1 MRKIF
6 TNFLLLAAFFIASAN
21 LNAQTYNGGT
31 WYSLYDLTERSIGIN
46 ENYTYSVFSP
56 TLGNL
61 TFDAKR
67 DATGIGDLQVAP
79 IVNGAQQSDIY
90 SQNPGKVTK
99 KIFGVES
106 KVDYTDNPYSATT
119 PVNLT
124 QLKFYTKI
132 GASYKKYFKNI
143 KLPLAK
149 HILIADGG
157 YGKSSESKSF
167 ENVTIGGT
175 SNVQTVNLRSFL
187 TTNDITITSDNSA
200 FRIGSAN
207 NTSGQTF
214 AVGANAC
221 ASTNGSGAAGGG
233 NLGNINQ
240 YPINIYFC
248 PTEVKEYSATIT
260 ITDGTSKAT
269 ISVSGVGV
277 KKNQTINWKADY
289 ETEIKLP
296 VGKSVEDAATA
307 TSGNAVTYTSE
318 DESIVAII
326 NNGAAFKAIKEG
338 TTTITAT
345 QAGDAEWNA
354 VSDTKTVTVT
364 NKKIQSIVWLDNL
377 TRLKVGDNPMTLSAA
392 VQLLVDAETSEK
404 EDSPERTALLAYAS
418 ANKDVVSVSDNVL
431 TIVGEGETTL
441 TASVEGDENF
451 EAASVTVPVKVRVP
465 SAGCEDILLV
475 DQPAE
480 IEFFAMNK
488 NEIVKDAIA
497 INTSAGVPNK
507 LTFLHKGG
515 YYKAPIINTQH
526 YSGSIKAQQSTDG
539 GNQWSDIAGSSVTP
553 TLDTYNELTVQL
565 DENATH
571 IRFVRPKDGE
581 GYHYVSGVVVTPA
594 QYLKASVAS
603 ITENSIV
610 GDHLVKEMVI
620 NYANVKD
627 EVLINHSN
635 EDIKLSAEGL
645 GNECGAFGSSTLTV
659 TVNPQEIGTITDEII
674 ISDAVS
680 GMKVTIPV
688 NITVKRNNQTI
699 IWEQELKN
707 LYTTD
712 VVTLNATANTAIHY
726 TSSDSTIAYA
736 EGNTL
741 VINKHGQV
749 TITAVAVQ
757 SEKYEQAI
765 LAKDIT
771 INAVQPIV
779 NTWPTVEPI
788 AYAQALTTDMLV
800 GGEAEVEGQFV
811 WNTERNQTLVPGTH
825 DLAVRF
831 VPTNT
836 NYYAPVDGTV
846 AVTINKS
853 SQKIFWND
861 SFENITVTDS
871 VVLTAYAKTL
881 VEYVVSDENLA
892 YVTDNNVLYF
902 TRGGNLQVTAYAI
915 EDDYYLADAC
925 VRELTVLPAYPT
937 IVTYPTA
944 SPISYGQKLG
954 ESVLSGGEASVS
966 GSFAWADEEALLEA
980 GEYHQTVSFTP
991 DDQVSYKNI
1000 EIPVVVLVNPIAQTI
1015 TWDLTTIEVRQGQ
1028 SLQFNAEASSKLPI
1042 TYSVDNTALA
1052 KVENNTFYAL
1062 EVGEV
1067 IVTAT
1072 QNGSYIDEDGELHAN
1087 YIPAEPVSKTI
1098 IIIPQQS
1105 PQTIVW
1111 NDDLDSVLT
1120 TADITLSAEAETPI
1134 HYLSSDSTI
1143 AYVEADKLIIKRF
1156 GTLTITA
1163 VAQQT
1168 EDYDQAILEKEV
1180 NIVAATPNIIAW
1192 PTVPPV
1198 TYGTKLNVTML
1209 VDGDAD
1215 VDGYFDWNTDL
1226 SQELVPGTYT
1236 LGVRFVPANLNIY
1249 AKVFDS
1255 VEVIVNKAPQTI
1267 VWNNNFENVLV
1278 SDTIVLNAYA
1288 QTTITYEVSDV
1299 DVAALEGNILS
1310 FHRGGTINVTAYA
1323 AETDLYL
1330 ADTLVHELIV
1340 TPAEPIIYAWPTA
1353 SGITYG
1359 QSLGESI
1366 LTGGEAST
1374 DGIFEWV
1381 DANEK
1386 FEVGIS
1392 PALVRFTPDDLSS
1405 FDIVE
1410 NQIEIHVT
1418 PALQTIEWDLTDFVM
1433 EVGDTLHLTAVAT
1446 SGLEITYTLDDE
1458 ELAEISGNVLTALEV
1473 GMVTITAS
1481 QNGVYVDEF
1490 GEEYDNYLPA
1500 KPVSQRITIVAKEVN
1515 TGTEV
1520 IFDDA
1525 KASKIIRDGRLY
1537 IIRNGH
1543 LYNANGQ
1550 VIE

>member
-21 LNAQTYNGGT
+21 LNAQTY
-31 WYSLYDLTERSIGIN
+31 LIN
-46 ENYTYSVFSP
+46 DSGEYEVMNRWSSSKTKDFTIANP
-56 TLGNL
+56 LPCNQL
-61 TFDAKR
+61 TFDYSKGAL
-67 DATGIGDLQVAP
+67 ATGGVD
-79 IVNGAQQSDIY
+79 
-90 SQNPGKVTK
+90 VT
-99 KIFGVES
+99 
-106 KVDYTDNPYSATT
+106 ATY
-119 PVNLT
+119 L
-124 QLKFYTKI
+124 
-132 GASYKKYFKNI
+132 
-143 KLPLAK
+143 
-149 HILIADGG
+149 DG
-157 YGKSSESKSF
+157 SSEKIISAGNGSSQSKSF
-167 ENVTIGGT
+167 NRKIVKSLSFKGT
-175 SNVQTVNLRSFL
+175 GTVKKYISNVKL
-187 TTNDITITSDNSA
+187 TAATYADKPAATSLEL
-200 FRIGSAN
+200 
-207 NTSGQTF
+207 T
-214 AVGANAC
+214 GAI
-221 ASTNGSGAAGGG
+221 GAADS
-233 NLGNINQ
+233 Q
-240 YPINIYFC
+240 KSTTMDWSDTKAF
-248 PTEVKEYSATIT
+248 TIS
-260 ITDGTSKAT
+260 ISGDGASQFTASISNNASVANYGTAT
-269 ISVSGVGV
+269 ISVKYKHNIAGTHNATLTITTALGNYTIKLSGTTT
-277 KKNQTINWKADY
+277 KKDQSINWETDY

-296 VGKSVEDAATA
+296 VGKSVEDAARA
-307 TSGNAVTYTSE
+307 TSGNTITYTSA
-318 DESIVAII
+318 DETIVAII
-326 NNGAAFKAIKEG
+326 NNGTAFKALKEG

-345 QAGDAEWNA
+345 QTGDAEWNA
-354 VSDTKTVTVT
+354 ISDTKTVIVT
-364 NKKIQSIVWLDNL
+364 NKKIQSIVWNDNL
-377 TRLKVGDNPMTLSAA
+377 TRLKVGDEPIVLNAT
-392 VQLLVDAETSEK
+392 VQLLVNAETGEK
-404 EDSPERTALLAYAS
+404 EDSPERTALLTYTS
-418 ANKDVVSVSDNVL
+418 ENDKVVSIFDHNKL
-431 TIVGEGETTL
+431 AINGEGETSLIAT
-441 TASVEGDENF
+441 VEGDEYF
-451 EAASVTVPVKVRVP
+451 EAASLRVPVRVRVP
-465 SAGCEDILLV
+465 SAGCEDATLLENNTEHELFSSSLSKPELST
-475 DQPAE
+475 D
-480 IEFFAMNK
+480 EFT
-488 NEIVKDAIA
+488 
-497 INTSAGVPNK
+497 INTSLGVPGQ
-507 LTFLHKGG
+507 LSFQHKGEKYWTG
-515 YYKAPIINTQH
+515 NYK
-526 YSGSIKAQQSTDG
+526 GSIKAQQKINGSW
-539 GNQWSDIAGSSVTP
+539 QDITGSSVDP
-553 TLDTYNELTVQL
+553 TVGTYNAKTVAL
-565 DENATH
+565 DRQATH
-571 IRFVRPKDGE
+571 IRFVRPEGGE
-581 GYHYVSGVVVTPA
+581 GSHYIKGIVVTPA
-594 QYLKASVAS
+594 QYLETSIND

-610 GDHLVKEMVI
+610 GDNFVKDVVI
-620 NYANVKD
+620 NYSNVKD

-635 EDIKLSAEGL
+635 EDIKLSTEGL
-645 GNECGAFGSSTLTV
+645 GNECGGFGSATLTI
-659 TVNPQEIGTITDEII
+659 TINPQEIGTITDEII

-757 SEKYEQAI
+757 SEKYEQAT
-765 LAKDIT
+765 LPKDIT
-771 INAVQPIV
+771 ISAVQPIV

-788 AYAQALTTDMLV
+788 AYAQALTQDLLI
-800 GGEAEVEGQFV
+800 GGEAEVEGVFE
-811 WNTERNQTLVPGTH
+811 WNTELNQTLVPGTH

-836 NYYAPVDGTV
+836 NYYEPVDGTV

-853 SQKIFWND
+853 AQKIVWND
-861 SFENITVTDS
+861 SFENITVADS
-871 VVLTAYAKTL
+871 IVLTAYAQTPI
-881 VEYVVSDENLA
+881 EYVVSNVELA
-892 YVTDNNVLYF
+892 YITDNNVLYF

-915 EDDYYLADAC
+915 EDDYYLADTC

-980 GEYHQTVSFTP
+980 GEYHQTVLFTP

-1028 SLQFNAEASSKLPI
+1028 SLQLSATASSDLPV
-1042 TYSVDNTALA
+1042 TYAVDNASLA

-1067 IVTAT
+1067 VVTAT
-1072 QNGSYIDEDGELHAN
+1072 QDGTYTDEDGDLHAN
-1087 YIPAEPVSKTI
+1087 YTAAEPVSKTI
-1098 IIIPQQS
+1098 VIVPQQS

-1120 TADITLSAEAETPI
+1120 TADITLSAEAKTPI
-1134 HYLSSDSTI
+1134 YYTSSDSTI

-1192 PTVPPV
+1192 PTVQPV
-1198 TYGTKLNVTML
+1198 TYGTKLNVNML
-1209 VDGDAD
+1209 VGGEAD
-1215 VDGYFDWNTDL
+1215 VDGYFEWNTDL

-1236 LGVRFVPANLNIY
+1236 LGVRFEPANLNIY
-1249 AKVFDS
+1249 ATVLDS

-1288 QTTITYEVSDV
+1288 QTTITYEVSDIE
-1299 DVAALEGNILS
+1299 VAALEGNILS

-1323 AETDLYL
+1323 AESELYL
-1330 ADTLVHELIV
+1330 ADTLVRELIV
-1340 TPAEPIIYAWPTA
+1340 TPAKPIIYAWPTA

-1359 QSLGESI
+1359 QLLGESS

-1381 DANEK
+1381 DPYEK
-1386 FEVGIS
+1386 FEVGVS

-1418 PALQTIEWDLTDFVM
+1418 PAPQTIEWELTDFVI

-1446 SGLEITYTLDDE
+1446 SGLEVTYTLDNE
-1458 ELAEISGNVLTALEV
+1458 ELAEISGNILIGLQV

-1481 QNGVYVDEF
+1481 QSGVYVDEF
-1490 GEEYDNYLPA
+1490 GDEYANYLEA
-1500 KPVSQRITIVAKEVN
+1500 EPVSQTITIVAKDIN
-1515 TGTEV
+1515 TGADMIFNEV
-1520 IFDDA
+1520 QA
-1525 KASKIIRDGRLY
+1525 TKVIRDGRLY

-1543 LYNANGQ
+1543 IYNANGQ